1 MSDKCEACG
10 QDKPEPEMTERER
23 QALEMENAGR
33 RAVEPTAKVLTNW
46 DGRKASKVF
55 GLAACDRAAEIFG
68 AKAKEL
74 GKSLELETAVAIEA
88 QRQRDEA
95 LTKLADLDTSNRS
108 LRCELEHVY
117 QQRRDENR
125 ERDEALAAVARL
137 RTELEGFVQ
146 NQKAWKEHHVDP
158 TVEGLRA
165 EIRQLR
171 AGLLSQCDKTTEN
184 AARASLAE
192 KAHEEAGKDFSRS
205 IIKMHNEAVEL
216 RAEIERL
223 KTQIE
228 AGSVRGMGGDVTI
241 AAVGGGFGGVIG
253 KGQMGYSGGNGSNE
267 PPTPARPKLWS
278 WIRRL
283 SDNTRMQVTGIIPM
297 SEGFVASDG
306 IAVVEFKAKDKGIT
320 WDLPAE
326 PRRPVVGDRVWVR
339 FTWMSGWQD
348 RVIDRCGSLSFDAV
362 KDGETTYICEAADYG
377 ETWFFEDERPGT

>member
-1 MSDKCEACG
+1 MSDKCETCG
-10 QDKPEPEMTERER
+10 RDKPEPEMTERER
-23 QALEMENAGR
+23 EALKLWNATRGGAPVTWHLLHINGLVIKAL
-33 RAVEPTAKVLTNW
+33 AV
-46 DGRKASKVF
+46 R
-55 GLAACDRAAEIFG
+55 DRASEIFG

-88 QRQRDEA
+88 QRQ
-95 LTKLADLDTSNRS
+95 
-108 LRCELEHVY
+108 
-117 QQRRDENR
+117 
-125 ERDEALAAVARL
+125 RDEALAAVARL

-253 KGQMGYSGGNGSNE
+253 KGPTVLRGGNGSNGSNE
-267 PPTPARPKLWS
+267 PRTSARPKLWS

-283 SDNTRMQVTGIIPM
+283 SDDQKIIQTL
-297 SEGFVASDG
+297 SAALKVAVSWIERLWNNPDPLTKEEAARLRADVG
-306 IAVVEFKAKDKGIT
+306 CAVEAIGKAKKK
-320 WDLPAE
+320 E
-326 PRRPVVGDRVWVR
+326 PP
-339 FTWMSGWQD
+339 
-348 RVIDRCGSLSFDAV
+348 C
-362 KDGETTYICEAADYG
+362 
-377 ETWFFEDERPGT
+377 